1 MKLKSL
7 TALFL
12 TAICLCSVFSVT
24 AFAETDTKF
33 AVTGN
38 ISPAYEIANSATST
52 LIIDGSTATCSS
64 QVRSTNAASITV
76 TQTLQKY
83 WGLWI
88 WTDVNDAKMSKTVND
103 CSLYLSTTKS
113 GLSSGTYRV
122 KSVFTLTNK
131 DGKTETI
138 TVYSDEKSVN

>member
-1 MKLKSL
+1 MKLKSFA
-7 TALFL
+7 ALFL

-24 AFAETDTKF
+24 AFAETDTTF
-33 AVTGN
+33 AVTRN
-38 ISPAYEIANSATST
+38 ISPAYEIANNATSI
-52 LIIDGSTATCSS
+52 LVIDGSTANCSS
-64 QVRSTNAASITV
+64 QVYGANIVSITV

-83 WGLWI
+83 LGLWI
-88 WTDVNDAKMSKTVND
+88 WTDVNDAKTSKTVND
-103 CSLYLSTTKS
+103 SSLYLSTTKI

-122 KSVFTLTNK
+122 ESVFTLTNK